1 MTLKEKIK
9 LCIQILFK
17 GRDIN
22 KELQAAEEKE
32 KEIAGKMK
40 EQLELLINSAKRNV
54 LADANSTTPN
64 CYQFPIYEVKIAPL
78 GPNPHSHTH
87 GDMMD
92 MHLLK
97 LERESKDFRIA
108 DSRIADSRRAVE
120 EMVERF
126 HENAAHHF
134 AKFLISKKLLRV
146 DTFRD
151 VADPYLVIFR
161 FTAEFYKP

>member
-1 MTLKEKIK
+1 MTLKEKIR
-9 LCIQILFK
+9 LCFQILFK

-32 KEIAGKMK
+32 KEIAEKMTA
-40 EQLELLINSAKRNV
+40 QLEMLINSAKQNV

-64 CYQFPIYEVKIAPL
+64 CCQFPIYEIKIAPL
-78 GPNPHSHTH
+78 GSNPHSPIHR
-87 GDMMD
+87 DMMD
-92 MHLLK
+92 MHLLQ
-97 LERESKDFRIA
+97 LERVNQVFRIT
-108 DSRIADSRRAVE
+108 DNRRSVT

-146 DTFRD
+146 DTIRD
-151 VADPYLVIFR
+151 VEDWNSVILR
-161 FTAEFYKP
+161 FTAEYYRP

>member
-9 LCIQILFK
+9 LCFQILFK

-22 KELQAAEEKE
+22 KELQAAEEE
-32 KEIAGKMK
+32 QKEISEKMK
-40 EQLELLINSAKRNV
+40 AQLELLFNSAKRNV

-64 CYQFPIYEVKIAPL
+64 CYQFPIYEIKIAPL
-78 GPNPHSHTH
+78 GPNPHSPIH

-92 MHLLK
+92 IHPLQ
-97 LERESKDFRIA
+97 LERVSKDFRI
-108 DSRIADSRRAVE
+108 IDSRRSVA

-126 HENAAHHF
+126 HEEAAHHF

-146 DTFRD
+146 DTIRD
-151 VADPYLVIFR
+151 VEDWNSVILR
-161 FTAEFYKP
+161 FTAEYYKP

>member
-1 MTLKEKIK
+1 MTFKEKINI
-9 LCIQILFK
+9 CFQILFK

-54 LADANSTTPN
+54 MADANSTTPN
-64 CYQFPIYEVKIAPL
+64 CQQFPIYEIKIAPL
-78 GPNPHSHTH
+78 GPNPHSPTH

-92 MHLLK
+92 MHLLQ
-97 LERESKDFRIA
+97 LERVNQDFRIT
-108 DSRIADSRRAVE
+108 DTRRAVT

-126 HENAAHHF
+126 HEEAAHHF

-146 DTFRD
+146 DTIRD
-151 VADPYLVIFR
+151 VEDWNSVILR
-161 FTAEFYKP
+161 FTAEYYKP

>member
-1 MTLKEKIK
+1 MTFKEKINI
-9 LCIQILFK
+9 CFQTLFK

-32 KEIAGKMK
+32 NGIAEKMTA
-40 EQLELLINSAKRNV
+40 QLELLINSAKRSV
-54 LADANSTTPN
+54 MADANSTTPN
-64 CYQFPIYEVKIAPL
+64 CHELPIYQIKIAPL
-78 GPNPHSHTH
+78 DPNPHSPTH

-92 MHLLK
+92 MHLLQ
-97 LERESKDFRIA
+97 LERVNQDFRIT
-108 DSRIADSRRAVE
+108 DSRRSVT

-126 HENAAHHF
+126 HEEAAHHF

-151 VADPYLVIFR
+151 VADPYSVIFR
-161 FTAEFYKP
+161 FTAEYYKS

>member
-1 MTLKEKIK
+1 MTFKEKINI
-9 LCIQILFK
+9 CFQILFK

-22 KELQAAEEKE
+22 KELQAAEEE
-32 KEIAGKMK
+32 RKEISEKMK
-40 EQLELLINSAKRNV
+40 AQLELLFNSAKRNV

-64 CYQFPIYEVKIAPL
+64 CYQFPIYEIKIAPL
-78 GPNPHSHTH
+78 GPNPHSPTH

-92 MHLLK
+92 MHLLQ
-97 LERESKDFRIA
+97 LERVNQDFRIT
-108 DSRIADSRRAVE
+108 DSRRSVT

-126 HENAAHHF
+126 HEGAAHHF

-151 VADPYLVIFR
+151 VADPYSVIFR
-161 FTAEFYKP
+161 FTAEYYKS

>member
-1 MTLKEKIK
+1 MTFKEKINI
-9 LCIQILFK
+9 CFQILFK

-22 KELQAAEEKE
+22 KELQAAEEE
-32 KEIAGKMK
+32 QKEISEKMK
-40 EQLELLINSAKRNV
+40 AQLELLFNSAKRNV

-64 CYQFPIYEVKIAPL
+64 CYQFPIYEIKIAPL
-78 GPNPHSHTH
+78 GSNPHSPTH

-92 MHLLK
+92 MHLLQ
-97 LERESKDFRIA
+97 LERVNQDFRIT
-108 DSRIADSRRAVE
+108 DSRRSVT

-126 HENAAHHF
+126 HEEAAHHF

-151 VADPYLVIFR
+151 VAYPDSVIFR
-161 FTAEFYKP
+161 FTAEYYKS